1 MKLTFNY
8 KKWIGIILSV
18 VATLATVYF
27 AGSHKADNKIERLEQ
42 NQELLLAKNE
52 SLRVDSAKHMSEIK
66 TLNLT
71 ADEFKKANTY
81 LTDKVAEL
89 EISNK
94 RLRSASASSYKVITK
109 IETKVKDS
117 LIFVHDTVPTF
128 ARMFDYTDAYTDVK
142 GYVTTEDAVLNI
154 HTRDTITHIMSYEPK
169 RYLFGLIKCGR
180 KYVKSTFANAN
191 PNATIV
197 VEEAVEIT
205 DSQNKHINGCK

>member
-1 MKLTFNY
+1 MKLLFI
-8 KKWIGIILSV
+8 KKWIAAIISV
-18 VATLATVYF
+18 AAIIAVAYF
-27 AGSHKADNKIERLEQ
+27 AGSHKADNQIERLEQ
-42 NQELLLAKNE
+42 NQEFILSKNE
-52 SLRVDSAKHMSEIK
+52 SLVIDSAKRMSELK
-66 TLNLT
+66 TLSLT
-71 ADEFKKANTY
+71 AEEFKKANTY
-81 LTDKVAEL
+81 LTDKVEEL

-154 HTRDTITHIMSYEPK
+154 HIRDTITHIMSYEPK
-169 RYLFGLIKCGR
+169 RYLFGLIKCGK

-197 VEEAVEIT
+197 VQEAVEIT
-205 DSQNKHINGCK
+205 DKQNKHVNGCP

>member
-8 KKWIGIILSV
+8 KKWIGIIVSV
-18 VATLATVYF
+18 VSTLAAVYF
-27 AGSHKADNKIERLEQ
+27 AGSHKADNQIERLEK

-52 SLRVDSAKHMSEIK
+52 SLRVDSAKHMSEVK
-66 TLNLT
+66 TLSLT

-81 LTDKVAEL
+81 LSNKVAEL

-109 IETKVKDS
+109 IETKVRDS

-128 ARMFDYTDAYTDVK
+128 ARMFDYADAYTDVK
-142 GYVTTEDAVLNI
+142 GYVTKEDAVLDI

-169 RYLFGLIKCGR
+169 RYFFGLIKCGR

-191 PNATIV
+191 PNATIIV
-197 VEEAVEIT
+197 QEAIEIT
-205 DSQNKHINGCK
+205 DKQDKQINGN

>member
-1 MKLTFNY
+1 MKLLFI
-8 KKWIGIILSV
+8 KKWIAAIISV
-18 VATLATVYF
+18 AAIIAVAYF
-27 AGSHKADNKIERLEQ
+27 AGSHNADNQIERLEQ
-42 NQELLLAKNE
+42 NQEFILSKNE
-52 SLRVDSAKHMSEIK
+52 SLVVDLAKRMSELK
-66 TLNLT
+66 TLSLT

-81 LTDKVAEL
+81 LTDRVAAL

-94 RLRSASASSYKVITK
+94 RLRSASASSYKVVTR

-117 LIFVHDTVPTF
+117 LIYVHNTVPTF
-128 ARMFDYTDAYTDVK
+128 SRTFDYTDAYTDVK

-169 RYLFGLIKCGR
+169 RYFFGLIKCGK
-180 KYVKSTFANAN
+180 KYVKSTFSNAN

-205 DSQNKHINGCK
+205 DSQNKHVNGCP

>member
-8 KKWIGIILSV
+8 KKWIGIIISV
-18 VATLATVYF
+18 VSTITAVYF
-27 AGSHKADNKIERLEQ
+27 AGLHKAGNQLERLEK
-42 NQELLLAKNE
+42 NHELLLAKNE

-94 RLRSASASSYKVITK
+94 RLRSASASTYNVATKV
-109 IETKVKDS
+109 ETKVRDS
-117 LIFVHDTVPTF
+117 LIYVHDTISTF
-128 ARMFDYTDAYTDVK
+128 ARMFYYTDAYTDVK

-154 HTRDTITHIMSYEPK
+154 RTRDTITHIMSYEPK
-169 RYLFGLIKCGR
+169 RYFFGLIKCGR

-197 VEEAVEIT
+197 VKESVEIT
-205 DSQNKHINGCK
+205 DKQNKHINGCQ

>member
-1 MKLTFNY
+1 MKLINY
-8 KKWIGIILSV
+8 KKWIGIILSA
-18 VATLATVYF
+18 VAALAAAYF
-27 AGSHKADNKIERLEQ
+27 AGSHKADNQIERLEQ
-42 NQELLLAKNE
+42 NQHLLLSKNE
-52 SLRVDSAKHMSEIK
+52 SLRIDSAKRMSEIK

-81 LTDKVAEL
+81 LTDKIAEL
-89 EISNK
+89 KISNK
-94 RLRSASASSYKVITK
+94 RLRSASASTYKVITK

-117 LIFVHDTVPTF
+117 LIFVRDTIPTF

-169 RYLFGLIKCGR
+169 RYFFGLIKRGK
-180 KYVKSTFANAN
+180 KYVKSTFTNAN

-197 VEEAVEIT
+197 VQEAVEIT
-205 DSQNKHINGCK
+205 DKQNKHVNGCQ